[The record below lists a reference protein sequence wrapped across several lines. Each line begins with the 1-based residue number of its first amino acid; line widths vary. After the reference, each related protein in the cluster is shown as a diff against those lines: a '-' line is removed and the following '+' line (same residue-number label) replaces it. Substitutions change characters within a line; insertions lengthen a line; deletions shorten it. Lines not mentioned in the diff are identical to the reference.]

1 MEMAG
6 FQGGEL
12 CEPGTHG
19 EAERVPDRNR
29 KYWFRTSDCIAV
41 GVPGGWG
48 ERDSAFG
55 QYKAFIS
62 SFPMEKVH
70 LNLRMD

>member
-1 MEMAG
+1 MEMAA

-19 EAERVPDRNR
+19 KAERVPDRNR
-29 KYWFRTSDCIAV
+29 KYWFRTSEYIAV
-41 GVPGGWG
+41 GVPRGCG
-48 ERDSAFG
+48 ERDSALG

-62 SFPMEKVH
+62 SLPIEKCV
-70 LNLRMD
+70 